1 MSVAS
6 SRPPPPR
13 APSNPPALARV
24 AVVDDDRLARDRV
37 VSLLRARGHQVTA
50 FESATRLLEAYK
62 QAAFDLV
69 LLDVVMEGMS
79 GVEACRI
86 LKAREEG
93 FVPVVLVTSR
103 ADPDARVE
111 GLRIGAD
118 DYVCKPFEEEEL
130 LARVSSMLRIKRAFD
145 QLAASRNRMAE
156 LAVLDDLT
164 GLYNV
169 RYLQQR
175 FAEEWKRAERHREPL
190 AIAMLDVDHFK
201 LVNDQHGHDVGD
213 AVLREVSTRLKGSVR
228 DTDVVARYGGEEFVV
243 LLPSTQ
249 LAGALVVA
257 ERIRKAI
264 GSRRVET
271 ARARLDVTTSIGVA
285 LYPSRGVSSKDQL
298 LRAADAAL
306 YRAKEEG
313 RDRICV
319 HQEQMYVFLPE
330 DDS

>member
-1 MSVAS
+1 V
-6 SRPPPPR
+6 
-13 APSNPPALARV
+13 PSTPPAAARI
-24 AVVDDDRLARDRV
+24 AVVDDDRLVRDRV
-37 VSLLRARGHQVTA
+37 ASLLRARGYAPTV
-50 FESATRLLEAYK
+50 FESATKLLEAHK
-62 QAAFDLV
+62 HTGFDLV
-69 LLDVVMEGMS
+69 LLDVVMEGIS
-79 GVEACRI
+79 GVDACRI

-118 DYVCKPFEEEEL
+118 DYVSKPFEEEEL
-130 LARVSSMLRIKRAFD
+130 VARVASMLRIKRSYDAV
-145 QLAASRNRMAE
+145 AASRNRMAE

-175 FAEEWKRAERHREPL
+175 FSEEWKRAERHREPL
-190 AIAMLDVDHFK
+190 AIAMIDVDHFK
-201 LVNDQHGHDVGD
+201 AVNDSHGHDVGD
-213 AVLREVSTRLKGSVR
+213 AVLREVSARLRGSVR

-257 ERIRKAI
+257 ERIRKSVAT
-264 GSRRVET
+264 RRIET
-271 ARARLDVTTSIGVA
+271 PRARLEITASIGLA

-319 HQEQMYVFLPE
+319 HQEQIYVFRP
-330 DDS
+330 DDEG

>member
-1 MSVAS
+1 MVSHS
-6 SRPPPPR
+6 SPPPPLR
-13 APSNPPALARV
+13 TEAAQVPARI
-24 AVVDDDRLARDRV
+24 AVVDDDKLIRERV
-37 VSLLRARGHQVTA
+37 ASLLRSRGYAPTT
-50 FESATRLLEAYK
+50 FESATRLLEAHK
-62 QAAFDLV
+62 HTAFDLV
-69 LLDVVMEGMS
+69 LLDVVMDGIS
-79 GVEACRI
+79 GVDACRI

-93 FVPVVLVTSR
+93 FVPIILVTSR
-103 ADPDARVE
+103 ADQDARVE

-130 LARVSSMLRIKRAFD
+130 LARVASMLRIKRSYDDVAS
-145 QLAASRNRMAE
+145 SRNRMAE

-175 FAEEWKRAERHREPL
+175 FTEEWKRAERHREPL

-201 LVNDQHGHDVGD
+201 LVNDQHGHEIGD
-213 AVLREVSTRLKGSVR
+213 AVLREMSARLRTSVR

-257 ERIRKAI
+257 ERIRKSVTA
-264 GSRRVET
+264 RRFET
-271 ARARLDVTTSIGVA
+271 PRARLEITASIGIA
-285 LYPSRGVSSKDQL
+285 LYPSRGVSTKDQL
-298 LRAADAAL
+298 LRAADTAL

-319 HQEQMYVFLPE
+319 HQEQMYVFRSE
-330 DDS
+330 

>member
-1 MSVAS
+1 
-6 SRPPPPR
+6 
-13 APSNPPALARV
+13 
-24 AVVDDDRLARDRV
+24 
-37 VSLLRARGHQVTA
+37 
-50 FESATRLLEAYK
+50 
-62 QAAFDLV
+62 
-69 LLDVVMEGMS
+69 
-79 GVEACRI
+79 
-86 LKAREEG
+86 
-93 FVPVVLVTSR
+93 
-103 ADPDARVE
+103 
-111 GLRIGAD
+111 
-118 DYVCKPFEEEEL
+118 
-130 LARVSSMLRIKRAFD
+130 MLRIKRAFD

>member
-1 MSVAS
+1 M
-6 SRPPPPR
+6 
-13 APSNPPALARV
+13 
-24 AVVDDDRLARDRV
+24 VDDDK
-37 VSLLRARGHQVTA
+37 LLRERVASILRSRGHTPTI
-50 FESATRLLEAYK
+50 FESATRFLEAHK
-62 QAAFDLV
+62 HTAFDLV
-69 LLDVVMEGMS
+69 LLDVVMDGIS
-79 GVEACRI
+79 GVDACRI

-130 LARVSSMLRIKRAFD
+130 LARVASMLRIKRTYDDVAS
-145 QLAASRNRMAE
+145 SRNRMAE

-175 FAEEWKRAERHREPL
+175 FTEEWKRAERHREPL

-201 LVNDQHGHDVGD
+201 LVNDQYGHEIGD
-213 AVLREVSTRLKGSVR
+213 AVLREMSARLKTSVR

-249 LAGALVVA
+249 LAGALIVA
-257 ERIRKAI
+257 ERIRKTINA
-264 GSRRVET
+264 RRFET
-271 ARARLDVTTSIGVA
+271 ARARLEVTASVGIA
-285 LYPSRGVSSKDQL
+285 LYPSRGVTSKDQL
-298 LRAADAAL
+298 LRAADTAL
-306 YRAKEEG
+306 YRAKEDG

-319 HQEQMYVFLPE
+319 YQEQMYVFRSE
-330 DDS
+330 EG